1 MAIDSENKRRSVQA
15 YAGVFAAI
23 RPRPDGG
30 LDEND
35 RKHAAGIYRGT
46 LIAQAIFS
54 LLEPAGVSIL
64 FLIGDINGR
73 VLAEIN
79 PQVHRVSWRWNATGS
94 VAFTLART
102 DPKLRREYFTEG
114 NRVLLR
120 FDNGLPDW
128 GGVLTG
134 ARDWTYSSVGFEA
147 FSAEWALAQRRTPRA
162 RYFTDAQTGAIL
174 TALLQEA
181 DVFYPTNWR
190 LGAIWSGGQAHSPEY
205 HYKSLYDV
213 VAESLVGNLSAG
225 AFDVTSRLENGHI
238 VFYVNLYERKGG
250 NKPNIALVEG
260 QNVSAVRYREIDE
273 TVNVWHMAGE
283 GEGWSADSRVYTT
296 AINQESVARHGMREG
311 FELRS
316 GVVQQSTL
324 DETAEKRLEET
335 AWPTRVLGLS
345 VTNGPPGRF
354 KDYGIGD
361 AVTCRLPAYGFD
373 GVNAVFEVRAR
384 EFFPLDGVADLVLL
398 EVR

>member
-1 MAIDSENKRRSVQA
+1 MAIDTEDKRRSVQA
-15 YAGVFAAI
+15 YAGTFATI
-23 RPRPDGG
+23 PPRPDGG
-30 LDEND
+30 LNEFD
-35 RKHAAGIYRGT
+35 RKHAAGIYRGI

-64 FLIGDINGR
+64 FLVADINGR

-79 PQVHRVSWRWNATGS
+79 PAVHRVSWRWNAMGT
-94 VAFTLART
+94 VAFTMART
-102 DPKLRREYFTEG
+102 DPKLRREYFNEG
-114 NRVLLR
+114 NRVLLQ

-134 ARDWTYSSVGFEA
+134 ARDWTGSNVTFEA
-147 FSAEWALAQRRTPRA
+147 FSAEWALAQRRTPRS
-162 RYFTDAQTGAIL
+162 RYFTDAQVGAIL
-174 TALLQEA
+174 TALMQEA
-181 DVFYPTNWR
+181 DVFYPANLR
-190 LGAIWSGGQAHSPEY
+190 LGNIWQGGQAHSPEY
-205 HYKSLYDV
+205 HYKSLYDI

-225 AFDVTSRLENGHI
+225 AFDVTPRLENGY
-238 VFYVNLYERKGG
+238 VEFYVNLYERKGSD
-250 NKPNIALVEG
+250 KPNIALVEG

-273 TVNVWHMAGE
+273 AINVWHMAGE
-283 GEGWSADSRVYTT
+283 GEGWAAESRVYVTV
-296 AINQESVARHGMREG
+296 IDPISVPRHGMREG

-316 GVVQQSTL
+316 GVTQQSTL
-324 DETAEKRLEET
+324 DATAAKRLEET

-345 VTNGPPGRF
+345 VVNGPPGRF

-361 AVTCRLPAYGFD
+361 AVTCRLPSYGFD